1 MHKRTFS
8 PAKKSAIVLAVI
20 TNKHTLQEV
29 CTEHQIVPSLVHKW
43 KERFLKDAHTIFED
57 PASTEVD
64 KKVQK
69 YEHVIAKLTTQN
81 DFLEKVLSVTK

>member
-1 MHKRTFS
+1 MQKRTFS

-20 TNKHTLQEV
+20 TNKSTLQEV

-43 KERFLKDAHTIFED
+43 KERFIKDAHTIFED
-57 PASTEVD
+57 PANREVD

-81 DFLEKVLSVTK
+81 DFLERVLLVTK

>member
-1 MHKRTFS
+1 MQKRTFS
-8 PAKKSAIVLAVI
+8 PSKKSAIVLAVI
-20 TNKHTLQEV
+20 SNKQTLQEV
-29 CTEHQIVPSLVHKW
+29 CTEHSIVPSLVHKW
-43 KERFLKDAHTIFED
+43 KERFIKDAHTIFED

-64 KKVQK
+64 KKVAK

>member
-1 MHKRTFS
+1 MQKRTFS
-8 PAKKSAIVLAVI
+8 PSKKSAIVLAVI
-20 TNKHTLQEV
+20 SNKQTLQEV
-29 CTEHQIVPSLVHKW
+29 CTEHSIVPSLVHKW

-64 KKVQK
+64 KKVAK

-81 DFLEKVLSVTK
+81 DFLDRILATVK